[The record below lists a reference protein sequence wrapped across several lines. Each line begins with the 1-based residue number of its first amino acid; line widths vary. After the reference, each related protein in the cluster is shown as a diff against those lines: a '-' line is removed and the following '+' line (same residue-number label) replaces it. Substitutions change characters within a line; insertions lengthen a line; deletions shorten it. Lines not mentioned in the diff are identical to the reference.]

1 MFGPTKLLSIVELF
15 LYCSVIIGDAKL
27 ELSKKQLKVFEEQKQ
42 IEMNKMT
49 HLKDLGVDLTAYLVS
64 QQRVP
69 DKHYKFDTSL
79 ANENIFQAE
88 NKRDHQTPIQ
98 VHLHE

>member
-1 MFGPTKLLSIVELF
+1 MEDDTFWYFSVLIGDTKLDLSR
-15 LYCSVIIGDAKL
+15 
-27 ELSKKQLKVFEEQKQ
+27 KQLKVIEEEKQ

-64 QQRVP
+64 LQRVP
-69 DKHYKFDTSL
+69 DKHYKFDTSSGD
-79 ANENIFQAE
+79 ENMLKPGIIRE
-88 NKRDHQTPIQ
+88 NQTPIQ